1 MLPRTKIRWFYAL
14 LPYRASEAIFSLAFP
29 LFLLSVLQANVATVG
44 LLTALVSLTSVPGS
58 MLWGY
63 LSDRLHKRR
72 VFLVWGC
79 IGSGVC
85 LIGIGLAPNLTL
97 MAWLCLAYGLF
108 SIASATI
115 PSAVIMETMPPQHW
129 DEAFGTFNKIGG
141 WGWVGGLAIGGG
153 LVPLLN
159 HWLPGGVSLR
169 VVFLLL
175 AVITLLTAWLAQRT
189 ITEPVRRIQW
199 EHLMATPHRLHALTI
214 VERALYLPRNLLFVL
229 HPTHLA
235 RLGDYLSRPYRSYLL
250 STVLL
255 FIGSTMVFTLLTP
268 FLHDELQMHASLI
281 FAISL
286 LRMLAATLCFEPVA
300 RREQQTGAR
309 RMQVWAVGARA
320 LIFLGF
326 WDLRM
331 LPQYDLQVLMIVG
344 LNILAGIT
352 WSMLAVSAPVLVGH
366 LATAGQNGT
375 AMGIYT
381 ATKGLSTIV
390 GALLGGYLAHGLG
403 YTTTFALAAGLALLG
418 LFPLRRFS
426 APPSPERPL
435 PNAPESSYP
444 TVPAPPKEGG
454 EC

>member
-1 MLPRTKIRWFYAL
+1 MLPRTKTRWFYAL

-29 LFLLSVLQANVATVG
+29 LFLLSALQANVATVG
-44 LLTALVSLTSVPGS
+44 LLTAMVSLTSVPGS

-85 LIGIGLAPNLTL
+85 LIGMALVPNRTI
-97 MAWLCLAYGLF
+97 MALWCLAYGLF

-115 PSAVIMETMPPQHW
+115 PSAVIMETMPQQDW

-141 WGWVGGLAIGGG
+141 WGWVVGLAIGGG

-159 HWLPGGVSLR
+159 HWLPGGFSLR
-169 VVFLLL
+169 AVFLLL

-189 ITEPVRRIQW
+189 ITEPVHRIHR
-199 EHLMATPHRLHALTI
+199 EHLMATAHRLHALTI
-214 VERALYLPRNLLFVL
+214 VERVLYLPRNLLFVL

-235 RLGDYLSRPYRSYLL
+235 RLRDYLSRPYRFYLL

-255 FIGSTMVFTLLTP
+255 FIGSTMAFTLLTP

-326 WDLRM
+326 WDLWM
-331 LPQYDLQVLMIVG
+331 LPQYPLQVLMIVG

-352 WSMLAVSAPVLVGH
+352 WSMLAVSAPVLVGY
-366 LATAGQNGT
+366 LATSGQNGT

-381 ATKGLSTIV
+381 ATKGVSTIV
-390 GALLGGYLAHGLG
+390 GALLGGYLAHDLG
-403 YTTTFALAAGLALLG
+403 YATAFAFAAGLTLLG
-418 LFPLRRFS
+418 LLPLRRFS
-426 APPSPERPL
+426 APPGPDRLLANSP
-435 PNAPESSYP
+435 ASSCP
-444 TVPAPPKEGG
+444 TGSSPQKGRG
-454 EC
+454 KR